1 MFRTRTEITGGQGGP
16 YLSTFYF
23 DEIDGGATAASVVTA
38 TAAFWTSLRNV
49 IDNSLTMRV
58 EAEVATVSDATGQV
72 TGILSTGGATV
83 TGDDAGDPAPWATQ
97 GLIRWRTGFFA
108 NGREIRGRT
117 FIPGV
122 TEARANGGVPDSSYL
137 SNLASAVSTMLG
149 TSNAQLVTW
158 SRKNQDNRPVLAGS
172 GWSQFAVLRSRRD

>member
-1 MFRTRTEITGGQGGP
+1 MFRVRTQISGGQGGP

-23 DEIDGGATAASVVTA
+23 DEIDGGATPQSVITA

-58 EAEVATVSDATGQV
+58 EDEVALVNDGSGQV
-72 TGILSTGGATV
+72 TGIVGATGATV
-83 TGDDAGDPAPWATQ
+83 TGDDAADPAPWATQ
-97 GLIRWRTGFFA
+97 GLIRWRTGLFA

-122 TEARANGGVPDSSYL
+122 TEARSNGGVPDSSYL
-137 SNLASAVSTMLG
+137 SNLTSAVNGLLG
-149 TSNAQLVTW
+149 TTNAALMTW
-158 SRKNQDNRPVLAGS
+158 SRKNGDSAPVLSGS
-172 GWSQFAVLRSRRD
+172 GWSQFAILRSRRD